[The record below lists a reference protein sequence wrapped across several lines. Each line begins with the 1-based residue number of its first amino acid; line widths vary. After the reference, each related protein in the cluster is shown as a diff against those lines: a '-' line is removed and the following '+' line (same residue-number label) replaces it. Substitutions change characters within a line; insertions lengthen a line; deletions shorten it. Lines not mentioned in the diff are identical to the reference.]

1 HYEDNILRIEKYR
14 PGHVWTAILND
25 ADQGGYP
32 YLKRFKFESTSRK
45 QRWLGESE
53 KSTLVLL
60 TDEPGAR
67 FLVTFGEAD
76 TFREPMEVSA
86 HDFVGVKSFKAKG
99 KRLTTWTIDHIEE
112 LEPEAVDDAIDSIE
126 TDESETSDETN
137 AEPDKSD
144 DEVRDEILGQQRIF

>member
-1 HYEDNILRIEKYR
+1 
-14 PGHVWTAILND
+14 
-25 ADQGGYP
+25 
-32 YLKRFKFESTSRK
+32 
-45 QRWLGESE
+45 
-53 KSTLVLL
+53 
-60 TDEPGAR
+60 
-67 FLVTFGEAD
+67 
-76 TFREPMEVSA
+76 MEVSA
-86 HDFVGVKSFKAKG
+86 HDFVGVKSFKPKG